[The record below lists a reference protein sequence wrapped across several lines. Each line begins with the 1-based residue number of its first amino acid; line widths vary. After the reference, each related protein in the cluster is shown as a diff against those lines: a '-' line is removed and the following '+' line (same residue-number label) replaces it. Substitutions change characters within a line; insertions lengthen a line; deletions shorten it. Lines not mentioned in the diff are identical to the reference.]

1 MSTSGVM
8 EAETLVAII
17 VAVGIPT
24 ALWLRERYKRI
35 MADGKIT
42 FDEVIDEV
50 KALAGKAEEV
60 KEDVEEILEE
70 E

>member
-1 MSTSGVM
+1 M
-8 EAETLVAII
+8 EAETLMAIL

-42 FDEVIDEV
+42 FDEVVDEV
-50 KALAGKAEEV
+50 KALAGKAEAV
-60 KEDVEEILEE
+60 KADVEESLEE

>member
-1 MSTSGVM
+1 M
-8 EAETLVAII
+8 ETETLIAVLTLVA
-17 VAVGIPT
+17 IPT
-24 ALWLRERYKRI
+24 ALWLRERYNRI

-42 FDEVIDEV
+42 LDEVIDEV
-50 KALAGKAEEV
+50 KAIAGKAEEV

>member
-1 MSTSGVM
+1 M
-8 EAETLVAII
+8 EAETLMALL

-42 FDEVIDEV
+42 FDEVVDEV

-60 KEDVEEILEE
+60 KAVVEEILEE